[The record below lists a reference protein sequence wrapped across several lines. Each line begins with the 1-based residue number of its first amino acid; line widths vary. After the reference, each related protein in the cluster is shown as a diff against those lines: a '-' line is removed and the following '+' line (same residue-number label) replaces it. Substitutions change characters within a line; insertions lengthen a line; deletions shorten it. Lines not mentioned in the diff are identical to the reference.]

1 MERRILNINLQDRI
15 TNTEIRKRTKVKDV
29 IEKICA
35 LKWNWAGH
43 IGRMT
48 YNKWTRRIIEWRPW
62 ENKRS
67 RGRPQ
72 TRWSDDIK
80 RLAGHDWMRKTS
92 NREEWQKLREAFTRR
107 WVE

>member
-1 MERRILNINLQDRI
+1 MERRILDINLQDYI

-29 IEKICA
+29 IEEICA
-35 LKWNWAGH
+35 LKWKWAGH
-43 IGRMT
+43 IGKMT

-72 TRWSDDIK
+72 IRWSDDIK
-80 RLAGHDWMRKTS
+80 RLAW
-92 NREEWQKLREAFTRR
+92 TRLD
-107 WVE
+107 EKNQ

>member
-1 MERRILNINLQDRI
+1 MCTKGELGVTCWENDRQQMDAKDNRME
-15 TNTEIRKRTKVKDV
+15 TFGK
-29 IEKICA
+29 EKID
-35 LKWNWAGH
+35 
-43 IGRMT
+43 
-48 YNKWTRRIIEWRPW
+48 
-62 ENKRS
+62 

-92 NREEWQKLREAFTRR
+92 NREEWQKLRKAFTRR